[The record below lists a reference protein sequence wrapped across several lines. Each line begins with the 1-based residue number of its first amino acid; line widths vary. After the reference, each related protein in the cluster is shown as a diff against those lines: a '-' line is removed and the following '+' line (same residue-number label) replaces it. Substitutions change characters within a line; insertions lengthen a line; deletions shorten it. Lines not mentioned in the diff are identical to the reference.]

1 MLGFFVNTMTAD
13 DKYFLRIRDNL
24 TQPIGMQLPK
34 KQKTFYLHF
43 LAFLKSRLIFELFQ
57 KNMTLMA
64 YVFSKLQ
71 AANDVVTQMS
81 TKFRFR
87 RPLEKRHVFGTC
99 HVENGMPAPLPYLLI
114 TVMVIQ
120 LEHFSLSDIQ
130 NLRTAC

>member
-87 RPLEKRHVFGTC
+87 RPLEKRHVPNT
-99 HVENGMPAPLPYLLI
+99 VENGMPAPLPYLLI

-120 LEHFSLSDIQ
+120 LEHFSLIDIQ

>member
-1 MLGFFVNTMTAD
+1 
-13 DKYFLRIRDNL
+13 
-24 TQPIGMQLPK
+24 MQLPK

-57 KNMTLMA
+57 KNMTLIA

-87 RPLEKRHVFGTC
+87 RPLEKRHVPNT
-99 HVENGMPAPLPYLLI
+99 VENGMPAPLPYLLI

-120 LEHFSLSDIQ
+120 SEHFSLSDIQ

>member
-87 RPLEKRHVFGTC
+87 RPLEKRHVPNT
-99 HVENGMPAPLPYLLI
+99 VENGMPAPLPYLLI

-120 LEHFSLSDIQ
+120 LEHFSLSDIP